1 MIYRSLLPITLLLL
15 APILA
20 TAQDVTGSY
29 NFQVMS
35 GDAEE
40 EHPVATGSFVIMQDP
55 VPTTELPADLVEEAR
70 RESQSLLFPDATP
83 SACFGFRMSTQEVDG
98 REFYGG
104 IIPGGLTTWEIQGD
118 TVRVVLY
125 RSPDA
130 SMGLA
135 GTYEGRRITG
145 VVRQHESYGGKIV
158 DRLPFEAERTGPASV
173 GTCEAAIRESQQF
186 DRE

>member
-1 MIYRSLLPITLLLL
+1 MIYRLLLPITLLLS

-20 TAQDVTGSY
+20 HAQDVPGSY

-40 EHPVATGSFVIMQDP
+40 AHPVATGSFVLMQDS
-55 VPTTELPADLVEEAR
+55 VPTTELPTDLLEKAQ
-70 RESQSLLFPDATP
+70 RESHWLLFPDATP
-83 SACFGFRMSTQEVDG
+83 SACFGFGMSTQEVDG

-104 IIPGGLTTWEIQGD
+104 IIPSGLTTWEVQGD
-118 TVRVVLY
+118 TVRVMLY

-130 SMGLA
+130 SMGLE
-135 GTYEGRRITG
+135 GSYEGRRITG
-145 VVRQHESYGGKIV
+145 VVRQHEGYGGKIV

-173 GTCEAAIRESQQF
+173 GTCKAAIRKSRQLN
-186 DRE
+186 RE